1 MFDNPVTLRQLVE
14 QSHPSGSARSKYPET
29 LQRRI
34 ADYVHQQRLLE
45 VSYVELS
52 RQIGLSPTTLS
63 KWARKFPQ
71 PESSFLPVHIRDTE
85 PPRAAHPQPRIS
97 ITSPNGWTIQ
107 GLDRNDLT
115 AIIGRL
121 S

>member
-1 MFDNPVTLRQLVE
+1 MPDSPATLRQLVE
-14 QSHPSGSARSKYPET
+14 KNQPGSSRSKYPEE

-34 ADYVHQQRLLE
+34 AAYVHQQRILE

-52 RQIGLSPTTLS
+52 RQIGLTPTTLS

-71 PESSFLPVHIRDTE
+71 PEPAFLPVHIRDTKE
-85 PPRAAHPQPRIS
+85 PRFEWPEPRIS
-97 ITSPNGWTIQ
+97 ISSPNGWTIQ
-107 GLDRNDLT
+107 GLDRNDLI